1 MTRTRLCHG
10 VSLRTTPDAVDI
22 GTWTGMLKLQGV
34 VMVSP
39 ASVAAEKLLTLRLFA
54 ARTLRKAVSKAAA
67 TPGAAP
73 RSAAMF
79 QPAGGVTTDRL
90 SVTAL
95 PRPIVVVP

>member
-1 MTRTRLCHG
+1 
-10 VSLRTTPDAVDI
+10 
-22 GTWTGMLKLQGV
+22 
-34 VMVSP
+34 
-39 ASVAAEKLLTLRLFA
+39 
-54 ARTLRKAVSKAAA
+54 LRKAVSKAAA